1 MHNRQFLSALACAAS
16 VSARDVPSNVRSFY
30 NSVKSKGACSNKLAA
45 GFYTKEDGPNSLSKK
60 SLRVSSRE
68 ID

>member
-1 MHNRQFLSALACAAS
+1 MHNRLFLSALACAAS

-30 NSVKSKGACSNKLAA
+30 NSLKSKGACSNKLAT
-45 GFYTKEDGPNSLSKK
+45 GFYTKEEGPNSLSKR